1 MMKKSDFKV
10 GQTAFLKTRSY
21 GMCWEKEKIEEATV
35 KTIGRKYITVAVSPC
50 REYQFDIEG
59 DFCEKTDCSPTYELY
74 LSKQDI
80 YDYWQREYLFWKIWR
95 KLVAYRDTVDLYA
108 LKGMAQ
114 ILHIRLMDF
123 GGRDDEEE

>member
-1 MMKKSDFKV
+1 MRPMEKSDFKV
-10 GQTAFLKTRSY
+10 GQTVFLKTRSF

-35 KTIGRKYITVAVSPC
+35 KTIGRKYITVADPSC

-80 YDYWQREYLFWKIWR
+80 YDYWQKEYLYRKICEELTR
-95 KLVAYRDTVDLYA
+95 YKDTIDLYA
-108 LKGMAQ
+108 LRSMAQ
-114 ILHIRLMDF
+114 ILHIGLRDF
-123 GGRDDEEE
+123 GSENA